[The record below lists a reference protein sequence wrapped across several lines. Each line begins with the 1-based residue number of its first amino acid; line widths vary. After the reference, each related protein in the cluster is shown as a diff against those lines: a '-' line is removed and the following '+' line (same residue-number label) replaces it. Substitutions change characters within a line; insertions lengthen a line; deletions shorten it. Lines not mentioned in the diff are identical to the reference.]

1 VEGFKV
7 YGTPYQPEFFGWAFN
22 RGDEDRVALF
32 KKIPSDADVVIC
44 HGPPYQI
51 HDRVLDGKSVGCKIL
66 RDEILN
72 RVKPQLMLFGHIH
85 EDHGVTK
92 IGNTTFVNAA
102 SCTVRYKCTQKPV
115 VIDLPRK
122 KPQPEA

>member
-1 VEGFKV
+1 MV
-7 YGTPYQPEFFGWAFN
+7 
-22 RGDEDRVALF
+22 
-32 KKIPSDADVVIC
+32 
-44 HGPPYQI
+44 
-51 HDRVLDGKSVGCKIL
+51 DGKSVGCKIL

-72 RVKPQLMLFGHIH
+72 RVKPKLMVFGHIH

-102 SCTVRYKCTQKPV
+102 NCTVRYKCTQKPV

-122 KPQPEA
+122 QLQPEA